1 MRKRFEQQLSL
12 SMFPISETKINLK
25 CRDASQKIALAL
37 VEVFNNS
44 EYNEMIFNILE
55 SHILKKTKNTGRPG
69 MDLWQIFVM
78 AQFRVGLNL
87 SYDRLHHMCNS
98 DRMFRQLLGVESTDF
113 GQQSIEFS
121 YQNILDNMA
130 LLSDEL
136 LKELNE
142 VIVGFGHKEVFK
154 KKLAEEFIL
163 KTDSYVVEST
173 IHFPTDYNLL
183 WDCCRKTL
191 DFVGKFSMKYPQI
204 TGWRKQ
210 SNWRK
215 ELKNACRRIG
225 QTASKGGVN
234 KEERLK
240 KEVKFYITKANL
252 LVEKL
257 TLLKDIFPILTVAD
271 SKNRCELER
280 FITLTIKHIDLLER
294 RVINGETIPHNEK
307 MFSVFETYTE
317 WINKGKSNPSVELG
331 KKLCI
336 TTDHYNLILDYQIM
350 EKITDS
356 EIVIA
361 TADRIIPKYNV
372 ASWSF
377 DKGFYS
383 KSNKELLQLEMPQVI
398 MPKKGKCNKA
408 ELEEEKKPSFV
419 KLRHQHSAVES
430 NINELEN
437 RGLNKCPDKGYTNF
451 KRYVGI
457 GICAYNLHKIGAQI
471 LMERKEAQKKRKL
484 AA

>member
-1 MRKRFEQQLSL
+1 MRKRFEQQFSL
-12 SMFPISETKINLK
+12 AMFPISETKINLK

-37 VEVFNNS
+37 VEIYTNPD
-44 EYNEMIFNILE
+44 YNEKIFCVLE
-55 SHILKKTKNTGRPG
+55 NHVLKDTKKTGRPG

-87 SYDRLHHMCNS
+87 SYDRLHYMANS

-113 GQQSIEFS
+113 GQKTIEFG
-121 YQNILDNMA
+121 YQNILDNMG

-136 LKELNE
+136 LKEINE
-142 VIVGFGHKEVFK
+142 VIVSFGHKEVFK
-154 KKLAEEFIL
+154 KKLEEELIL
-163 KTDSYVVEST
+163 KTDSYVIEST
-173 IHFPTDYNLL
+173 VHFPTDYNLL
-183 WDCCRKTL
+183 WDCCRKSL
-191 DFVGKFSMKYPQI
+191 DFVEKFREKHPQI
-204 TGWRKQ
+204 KGWRKM

-240 KEVKFYITKANL
+240 KEVQYYIIKANL

-257 TLLKDIFPILTVAD
+257 TVSKATFPITTIAD
-271 SKNRCELER
+271 LKHLYDLER
-280 FITLTIKHIDLLER
+280 FIAFTIKHIDLLER
-294 RVINGETIPHNEK
+294 RIIKGETIAHSEK

-331 KKLCI
+331 KRFSI
-336 TTDHYNLILDYQIM
+336 TTDQYNLIVDNQIM
-350 EKITDS
+350 ENITDS
-356 EIVIA
+356 ETVIA
-361 TADRIIPKYNV
+361 TSDRILVKYSV

-383 KSNKELLQLEMPQVI
+383 KINKELLQLEIPQVI
-398 MPKKGKCNKA
+398 MPKKGKCTKA
-408 ELEEEKKPSFV
+408 ELEEEKKASFV
-419 KLRHQHSAVES
+419 KLRHQHSAIES

-437 RGLNKCPDKGYTNF
+437 RGLNKCPDKGYAHF
-451 KRYVGI
+451 KRYIGI

-471 LMERKEAQKKRKL
+471 MRVKKATQKESKL
-484 AA
+484 VA

>member
-1 MRKRFEQQLSL
+1 MRKRFEQQFSL
-12 SMFPISETKINLK
+12 AMFPISETKINLK

-37 VEVFNNS
+37 VEIYSNTD
-44 EYNEMIFNILE
+44 YNEMILSILE
-55 SHILKKTKNTGRPG
+55 KHILKNTKNTGRPG

-87 SYDRLHHMCNS
+87 SYDRLHHMANS

-113 GQQSIEFS
+113 GQKIIEFG
-121 YQNILDNMA
+121 YQNILDNMS
-130 LLSDEL
+130 LLSEEL

-142 VIVGFGHKEVFK
+142 VIVNFAHKEVFK
-154 KKLAEEFIL
+154 KKDNQELAL
-163 KTDSYVVEST
+163 KTDSYVVESNV
-173 IHFPTDYNLL
+173 HFPTDYKLL
-183 WDCCRKTL
+183 WDCCRKSL
-191 DFVGKFSMKYPQI
+191 DFVEKFSVKYPQI
-204 TGWRKQ
+204 IGWRKQ
-210 SNWRK
+210 CNWRK
-215 ELKNACRRIG
+215 ELKNACRKIG

-234 KEERLK
+234 KEVNLK
-240 KEVKFYITKANL
+240 KEVQFCITKANL

-257 TLLKDIFPILTVAD
+257 TLSKDTFPIVTMGDL
-271 SKNRCELER
+271 KNIYELEH
-280 FITLTIKHIDLLER
+280 FIILTIKHIDLLKR
-294 RVINGETIPHNEK
+294 RVIKGELIPHHEK

-336 TTDHYNLILDYQIM
+336 TTDQYNLVLDHHIM
-350 EKITDS
+350 ENITDS

-361 TADRIIPKYNV
+361 TSGRILPKYNV
-372 ASWSF
+372 ESWSF

-383 KSNKELLQLEMPQVI
+383 KSNKELLQLEIPQVI
-398 MPKKGKCNKA
+398 MPKKGKCTQA

-437 RGLNKCPDKGYTNF
+437 RGLNKCPDKDT
-451 KRYVGI
+451 
-457 GICAYNLHKIGAQI
+457 HI
-471 LMERKEAQKKRKL
+471 LSVTL
-484 AA
+484 V